1 MRHIQVNNGPS
12 RDLVVT
18 LGREQLVVHRRYET
32 ASIVND
38 FMVAFWFLVGSIMFL
53 LPAWVDTGTWLFV
66 LGSAQLLIRPCIRLA
81 HHIHLRKL
89 PAASSWE
96 M

>member
-1 MRHIQVNNGPS
+1 MRHIKVSNGPS
-12 RDLVVT
+12 RDMVVT
-18 LGREQLVVHRRYET
+18 LGREQLVIHRRYET
-32 ASIVND
+32 VSILND

-53 LPAWVDTGTWLFV
+53 FPHWVETGSWLFV

-81 HHIHLRKL
+81 HHIHLRRL
-89 PAASSWE
+89 PVSSWE